1 MKKII
6 LACFIALFLAA
17 CSEPKSI
24 VLNSK
29 EDIELHSSELKT
41 LNDEDKQLL
50 ALYIA
55 RVELSKLLPGVS
67 DNDGYGITVGE
78 AIERQKRFIAER
90 EKVEAERERVEAERK
105 SAEEKAQQEYER
117 KIALMNAAAPFVFVS
132 HEKKVDEYDR
142 ITAEVVFT
150 VTNKSDKDIIGTK
163 GTAIFYDK
171 FGDEL
176 YRTNLKLDFSDIGG
190 VLPVGRDYTFD
201 GSTPINRF
209 MDNAMKFASTP
220 TSELTFKYQPE
231 VVLFKDGTSIRAE

>member
-6 LACFIALFLAA
+6 LAGFIALFLAA
-17 CSEPKSI
+17 CSDPKSI
-24 VLNSK
+24 VLNNK
-29 EDIELHSSELKT
+29 EDVELHSSELKT

-50 ALYIA
+50 ASYII
-55 RVELSKLLPGVS
+55 RVEMSRIMPGLSN
-67 DNDGYGITVGE
+67 NDGYGVTVGE
-78 AIERQKRFIAER
+78 AIERQKRFITEQ
-90 EKVEAERERVEAERK
+90 EKAEAERK
-105 SAEEKAQQEYER
+105 NAEQKAQQEYTQKET
-117 KIALMNAAAPFVFVS
+117 LMNAAAPFVFVS
-132 HEKKVDEYDR
+132 HEKRVDEYDS

-190 VLPVGRDYTFD
+190 VLPIGRDYTFD